1 MCECF
6 QQQEKAALML
16 LARMKNHEAVSVSN
30 SQQKTYDIVVTLEF
44 VSAPIFVG
52 KPVVYYLCVN
62 HAGKARIVLSGVH
75 PSVYLGVC
83 LHKN

>member
-52 KPVVYYLCVN
+52 KPVVY
-62 HAGKARIVLSGVH
+62 
-75 PSVYLGVC
+75 
-83 LHKN
+83 

>member
-1 MCECF
+1 
-6 QQQEKAALML
+6 ML

-52 KPVVYYLCVN
+52 KPVVY
-62 HAGKARIVLSGVH
+62 
-75 PSVYLGVC
+75 
-83 LHKN
+83 